1 MKIALLQHI
10 VGFSLKSTLSDCGN
24 HLSCICTK
32 CSFYRDDIIF
42 NYHENSYISYYE
54 NLENCCDPWNSH
66 YRHKKVSAIDIGIVI
81 RMNLKP
87 DQNICN
93 YCVDSAH
100 KNNEKMDVYAITE
113 DLDTSF

>member
-1 MKIALLQHI
+1 MEFTLQ
-10 VGFSLKSTLSDCGN
+10 TD
-24 HLSCICTK
+24 
-32 CSFYRDDIIF
+32 
-42 NYHENSYISYYE
+42 
-54 NLENCCDPWNSH
+54 
-66 YRHKKVSAIDIGIVI
+66 KKVSAIDIGIVI

-93 YCVDSAH
+93 YCLDSAH